1 MKSLKIKRLDI
12 DDEKPALEKIS
23 RLFDELGQGYE
34 INQLPWKDFSYQPD
48 VRFNI
53 AYGEK
58 ELYLKYYV
66 TENYIRAKHDKS
78 NQMVCEDSCVEFFVS
93 PSNDGVYYNFEFNCI
108 GTCLLGKGRSRKKS
122 KVLDPG
128 VIEGIR
134 RISTLGNQPFEE
146 RSGKFYWE
154 LTIAIPLESFTKHKL
169 SELKGKKF
177 RANFYKCGD
186 KLSEMHYLTWNRVK
200 TNNPDF
206 HQPAFFGEIEF
217 C

>member
-1 MKSLKIKRLDI
+1 MKSLKVKRLDI

-23 RLFDELGQGYE
+23 KLLDKLGQGNK
-34 INQLPWKDFSYQPD
+34 IDQLPWKDFSYQPD

-53 AYGEK
+53 AYGGN

-66 TENYIRAKHDKS
+66 TEKHIRAKYDKS

-108 GTCLLGKGRSRKKS
+108 GTCLLGKGISRNDS
-122 KVLDPG
+122 KILDPG
-128 VIEGIR
+128 VIKGIR
-134 RISTLGNQPFEE
+134 RVSTLGNRPFAE
-146 RSGKFYWE
+146 RSGEFHWE
-154 LTIAIPLESFTKHKL
+154 LTIIIPLESFIDHKI
-169 SELKGKKF
+169 SELKEKKF

-186 KLSEMHYLTWNRVK
+186 KLSEMHYLTWNRVG
-200 TNNPDF
+200 TNDPDF
-206 HQPAFFGEIEF
+206 HQPAFFGEMEF